1 VLSTPGGRENVTKF
15 WRLGPKIYS
24 VVILLSAFTAGVGI
38 VAITGFQT
46 YNAKVREIDQAST
59 RAVISERV
67 NTMLYAVVMD
77 SRGIYMAR
85 DTAESEKY
93 APLVIQNLRKIEALM
108 EGMDEPH
115 PARGQGD
122 DGAGQRPC
130 RRVRPLSQRARP
142 PVA

>member
-1 VLSTPGGRENVTKF
+1 MTKF

-93 APLVIQNLRKIEALM
+93 ERIIRETGVKP
-108 EGMDEPH
+108 D
-115 PARGQGD
+115 
-122 DGAGQRPC
+122 
-130 RRVRPLSQRARP
+130 
-142 PVA
+142 